1 MKEQRNMNPSWT
13 VTAILLV
20 LGTTA
25 CAEESRPNILFLFA
39 DDQCYDTIRELGN
52 SEVETP
58 NLDRLAR
65 EGTAF
70 TNAYNMGSWTPAVCV
85 ASRTMLV
92 TGRSVWK
99 ARATDLPDLA
109 RAEQSWPQLL
119 HSAGYETYMAGKWHI
134 GRLKTN
140 AVFDHVVHERPGM
153 PNQTDEGYD
162 RPVKG
167 QPDSWS
173 PSDPKFGGYWKG
185 GRHWSEVLG
194 DDATQFLEDAS
205 KRDKPFFM
213 YLAFNAPHDPRQSP
227 QRFVDMYPQQGIK
240 LPANFQPEY
249 PHKQAIGCYRVPDRK
264 AGESA
269 TKFLR
274 DEHLAPWPRTP
285 YSVRVHRQEY
295 YAIISHMDE
304 QIGRIIDA
312 LDRSGKRDNTY
323 IIFTADHGLA
333 CGQHGLIGKQNMYEH
348 SMRLPLI
355 LVGPGVPAGQRCDAP
370 VYMQDVMPTTLE
382 LAGVKKPAGVDFTSL
397 IPFLDDPT
405 RPGEYE
411 AIYGCYKKDL
421 QRMIRADQW
430 KLIVYPQAKTVRL
443 FDLKNDP
450 MEQHD
455 LANEP
460 QHNETVARLFKRLLK
475 LQQEMDDELEL
486 TSVFPQFVGQG
497 TIE

>member
-1 MKEQRNMNPSWT
+1 
-13 VTAILLV
+13 
-20 LGTTA
+20 
-25 CAEESRPNILFLFA
+25 
-39 DDQCYDTIRELGN
+39 
-52 SEVETP
+52 
-58 NLDRLAR
+58 
-65 EGTAF
+65 
-70 TNAYNMGSWTPAVCV
+70 
-85 ASRTMLV
+85 
-92 TGRSVWK
+92 
-99 ARATDLPDLA
+99 
-109 RAEQSWPQLL
+109 
-119 HSAGYETYMAGKWHI
+119 
-134 GRLKTN
+134 
-140 AVFDHVVHERPGM
+140 
-153 PNQTDEGYD
+153 
-162 RPVKG
+162 
-167 QPDSWS
+167 
-173 PSDPKFGGYWKG
+173 
-185 GRHWSEVLG
+185 
-194 DDATQFLEDAS
+194 
-205 KRDKPFFM
+205 
-213 YLAFNAPHDPRQSP
+213 
-227 QRFVDMYPQQGIK
+227 
-240 LPANFQPEY
+240 
-249 PHKQAIGCYRVPDRK
+249 
-264 AGESA
+264 
-269 TKFLR
+269 
-274 DEHLAPWPRTP
+274 
-285 YSVRVHRQEY
+285 
-295 YAIISHMDE
+295 
-304 QIGRIIDA
+304 
-312 LDRSGKRDNTY
+312 GKRDNTY